1 MHLLNEIE
9 LRECFNSGRFH
20 KQPTVF
26 FGTLE
31 YNPGC
36 PLEFTVLNDKMAEIG
51 ACWESDIQRVLDN
64 AVEAGMDAV
73 RLNPNVRVFNVALQQ
88 IQDFKRK
95 VVMAEEAERRFRDG
109 KVISFADPRL
119 V

>member
-1 MHLLNEIE
+1 MHLLSEIE

-64 AVEAGMDAV
+64 AV

-88 IQDFKRK
+88 MQDFKRK